1 MTKTLEGKVA
11 VITGAARNIGK
22 HVAAEMINR
31 GAKVV
36 IGDILDAEGEATIKE
51 FNEKYGT
58 KFYFIYIICR
68 QKNAK
73 MAFPY
78 VLNLHTVFSHPRNAQ
93 SYSLYNDDFGFI
105 GPVLKLLLI
114 FTLML
119 LNMKIIRRFLLWL
132 TRNLVVLM

>member
-51 FNEKYGT
+51 FNEKYGIL
-58 KFYFIYIICR
+58 FYLD
-68 QKNAK
+68 KNGVSP
-73 MAFPY
+73 MF
-78 VLNLHTVFSHPRNAQ
+78 
-93 SYSLYNDDFGFI
+93 
-105 GPVLKLLLI
+105 
-114 FTLML
+114 
-119 LNMKIIRRFLLWL
+119 
-132 TRNLVVLM
+132 